1 MANRKTAKAV
11 GRPKGSPK
19 TGGRQKGTPNK
30 ATTEVGQFF
39 RGVLES
45 EAYRQQLTHRL
56 EEGKVAPA
64 VEALAYHYAYGK
76 PKDTIDVRSRTLEEL
91 ILAEA
96 AHDSA

>member
-1 MANRKTAKAV
+1 MANRESAKAV

-19 TGGRQKGTPNK
+19 TGGRKKGTPNK

-45 EAYRQQLTHRL
+45 QTYRQTLTRRL

-64 VEALAYHYAYGK
+64 VEALAFHYAYGK
-76 PKDTIDVRSRTLEEL
+76 PKETIAVHSRTLEEL
-91 ILAEA
+91 ILADA
-96 AHDSA
+96 GHDGA